1 MWPDQKEIMKLKTL
15 DRKKW
20 KDVITL
26 CKRMGLSPEEA
37 LILVKAD
44 MIRSKL
50 LAQRSA
56 RLLEL
61 DPHLPDL
68 WERIKKRKNSTSS

>member
-1 MWPDQKEIMKLKTL
+1 MWPDKKEIMKLKTL

-56 RLLEL
+56 KLLEL
-61 DPHLPDL
+61 GPLLPDL
-68 WERIKKRKNSTSS
+68 WEKIKKRKNSTSS